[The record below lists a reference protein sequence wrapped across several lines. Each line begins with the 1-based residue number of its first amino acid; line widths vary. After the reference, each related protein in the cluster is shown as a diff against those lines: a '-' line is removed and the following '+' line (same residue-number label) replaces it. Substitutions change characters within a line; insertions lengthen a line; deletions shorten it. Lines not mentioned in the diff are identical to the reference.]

1 MKGFTVDIKIQ
12 DSSRETIH
20 VEPVV
25 SSDQDFRRV
34 YKLYKCPPNEYN
46 YLGNIAIHKENAG
59 DWKYSGDILN
69 IEEQKQIAVKI
80 LNNISDQENESFY
93 VQAFYKGGMNSF
105 EVIPIENYFVIA
117 FGGQFIAK
125 IEHNEEWEQTSGD
138 PLDEDVFV
146 TIKQAIEEYSDNRR

>member
-20 VEPVV
+20 VEPIV
-25 SSDQDFRRV
+25 SDGQNLKGI
-34 YKLYKCPPNEYN
+34 YKLYKIPPNEYN
-46 YLGNIAIHKENAG
+46 YLGDIAFHQDTGE
-59 DWKYSGDILN
+59 WKYNGNILN
-69 IEEQKQIAVKI
+69 SEEQEQIAKRI
-80 LNNISDQENESFY
+80 MDIKRASFY

-117 FGGQFIAK
+117 FGGEFIAK
-125 IEHNEEWEQTSGD
+125 IQHNEEWVQTFGE

-146 TIKQAIEEYSDNRR
+146 TIKQAIEDKYH